1 MFDDVSGE
9 EKKSA
14 ENGKMLVFHYYSD
27 KKDTDWYYGRP
38 TYHGYDLDSVKF
50 SRLPDTSNVI
60 RVDIVL
66 KNAKTGYEF
75 TTYKIIECYNL
86 GESDIEIVT

>member
-1 MFDDVSGE
+1 
-9 EKKSA
+9 
-14 ENGKMLVFHYYSD
+14 MLVFHYYSD
-27 KKDTDWYYGRP
+27 KKVRTGIMAGQH
-38 TYHGYDLDSVKF
+38 YHGYDLDSVKF